1 MKIAA
6 TFTFIFQT
14 FLFSEMS
21 AYATLATSIHDNLI
35 SITEYKE
42 NYTLYSDIILKMI
55 TF

>member
-1 MKIAA
+1 MEIAA

-21 AYATLATSIHDNLI
+21 TDAAFTTSIHDNLI

-42 NYTLYSDIILKMI
+42 NNALYSDLILKMI